1 MFDFS
6 AGPAHRT
13 EAVLAIFC
21 ALVRREHAG
30 PIYRSRIVTKGGLF
44 LLAAYAGGRCKR
56 VCYYILVEVKPT
68 DLTLEQ
74 ILSLPCPTCDA
85 VIEEPCKL
93 NTGALRTEPHRDR
106 KLSAAE
112 AVEKLKRTQ

>member
-13 EAVLAIFC
+13 EAVLTSYC
-21 ALVRREHAG
+21 GLVRRKHA
-30 PIYRSRIVTKGGLF
+30 RIVTKGKPF

-56 VCYYILVEVKPT
+56 VGYYMLVEVKPT

-106 KLSAAE
+106 KLFAAE
-112 AVEKLKRTQ
+112 AVEKLKRTP